1 MVLKYYN
8 NAKKETIEA
17 IRLTQ
22 NIEKEIKEE
31 QKLKDRQ
38 DMEEM
43 ENINTPSVPIIKI
56 DNYTYYNLA
65 PFVDEKQRAL
75 VNVDCLNESD
85 NCRL

>member
-8 NAKKETIEA
+8 NAYKETIEA
-17 IRLTQ
+17 IRLAQ

-43 ENINTPSVPIIKI
+43 ENTNIPSVPIIKI

-65 PFVDEKQRAL
+65 L
-75 VNVDCLNESD
+75 L
-85 NCRL
+85 